1 MQEIEYKKEILG
13 LRSEVSELKSLVNNV
28 LADNEKLREENYQ
41 LRKENQELKV
51 EIESLKSHLSLNSQ
65 TSSKPPSSDN
75 FVKKTKSLREKSNK
89 KVGGQKGHNG
99 NTLKMVPNPDKIEI
113 HHLKVCNYC
122 NNELSDTQIL
132 KIKKRQVFEIPKICL
147 EVTEH
152 QAEVKICSC
161 CKKINHAEFPP
172 TVSAPVQYG
181 NRLKSFGL
189 YLNNYQLLP
198 YDRISEL
205 LEQLLGMKFNVGSLF
220 SANKELYEKLETTEV
235 IIREK
240 ILKEKI
246 LNVDE
251 TGFYVKDSRQW
262 LHLYSTDKLTYY
274 HHHKKRGKEAMNEI
288 GILPN
293 FKGRIIHDFWQS
305 YFNFDCQHSLCN
317 AHHLRELN
325 FVIEQEQAIWAKEMK
340 VLLLEI
346 KSSVDKAKKN
356 SLNSLSTHQLLD
368 YEKKY
373 EVILEKALQF
383 YPDIKT
389 ITKKRGRK
397 KQDKGKNL
405 LDRLINYREETLS
418 FMYNF
423 EIPFDNNQAERDVRM
438 MKLKQKISGCFRT
451 EFGSEIFCRIRGF
464 ISSIKKQQLN
474 ILEQIYLAL
483 NQTNFLPEF
492 LYAK

>member
-1 MQEIEYKKEILG
+1 
-13 LRSEVSELKSLVNNV
+13 LVNNV
-28 LADNEKLREENYQ
+28 LGDNAKLREENYQ
-41 LRKENQELKV
+41 LKKENVELKV
-51 EIESLKSHLSLNSQ
+51 ELKTLKSHLSLNSQ

-75 FVKKTKSLREKSNK
+75 FVKKTKSLRERSNK
-89 KVGGQKGHNG
+89 KSGGQKGHNG
-99 NTLKMVPNPDKIEI
+99 NTLKMVSNPDKIEI
-113 HHLKVCNYC
+113 HHLKSCTYC
-122 NNELSDTQIL
+122 GNKLLDERIF

-161 CKKINHAEFPP
+161 CKKINQADFPQ

-198 YDRISEL
+198 YERISEL
-205 LEQLLGMKFNVGSLF
+205 LEQLLGIKFNAGSLF

-235 IIREK
+235 LIREK
-240 ILKEKI
+240 ISKEKI

-262 LHLYSTDKLTYY
+262 LHLYSTEKLTYY

-340 VLLLEI
+340 ELLLEI
-346 KSSVDKAKKN
+346 KTSVDKAKEN
-356 SLNSLSTHQLLD
+356 SLNRLSSHQLLN

-373 EVILEKALQF
+373 EVILEKALKF
-383 YPDIKT
+383 YPDIKA

-423 EIPFDNNQAERDVRM
+423 DIPFDNNQAERDVRM

-464 ISSIKKQQLN
+464 ISSVKKQRLN
-474 ILEQIYLAL
+474 ILEQIYSAL
-483 NQTNFLPEF
+483 NQTNFFPEF
-492 LYAK
+492 LYPK

>member
-1 MQEIEYKKEILG
+1 
-13 LRSEVSELKSLVNNV
+13 
-28 LADNEKLREENYQ
+28 
-41 LRKENQELKV
+41 
-51 EIESLKSHLSLNSQ
+51 
-65 TSSKPPSSDN
+65 
-75 FVKKTKSLREKSNK
+75 
-89 KVGGQKGHNG
+89 
-99 NTLKMVPNPDKIEI
+99 
-113 HHLKVCNYC
+113 
-122 NNELSDTQIL
+122 
-132 KIKKRQVFEIPKICL
+132 
-147 EVTEH
+147 
-152 QAEVKICSC
+152 
-161 CKKINHAEFPP
+161 
-172 TVSAPVQYG
+172 
-181 NRLKSFGL
+181 
-189 YLNNYQLLP
+189 
-198 YDRISEL
+198 
-205 LEQLLGMKFNVGSLF
+205 
-220 SANKELYEKLETTEV
+220 
-235 IIREK
+235 
-240 ILKEKI
+240 
-246 LNVDE
+246 
-251 TGFYVKDSRQW
+251 
-262 LHLYSTDKLTYY
+262 
-274 HHHKKRGKEAMNEI
+274 MNEI